1 MCSNIIHAN
10 PFKSSF
16 RWKSADIEKCELKMM
31 VFCSNCNEISE
42 AVEVQSGRHRYS
54 CPLCKKL
61 NYKIT

>member
-16 RWKSADIEKCELKMM
+16 RWKTTDIENCEWKMM
-31 VFCSNCNEISE
+31 VFCSGCNEISE

-54 CPLCKKL
+54 CPLCKKEL
-61 NYKIT
+61 